1 MFGCSVPFSLWV
13 GCLFVATLSY
23 YTTDYMRQGQ
33 EGADKRTERYVYDPT
48 AGALSCTQLTATA
61 DAFQVRAC
69 QDRPAWQAP
78 STRLLQSD
86 LCAGPLFELADDGKA
101 SITQVLLGL
110 CI

>member
-48 AGALSCTQLTATA
+48 AGARFCTRLTVTA
-61 DAFQVRAC
+61 NSFQMQAC
-69 QDRPAWQAP
+69 QGRPAWQAP
-78 STRLLQSD
+78 DVRLLQFDPYTRS
-86 LCAGPLFELADDGKA
+86 
-101 SITQVLLGL
+101 S
-110 CI
+110 